1 MKIVCIVGSP
11 HGLNGNT
18 FELAK
23 WVLDAAGR
31 LGAEFEIALLDG
43 LVLPCQ
49 GCDTCHRTGGCPQE
63 DGFEALRAGIE
74 EADGVILISPN
85 YIESVSA
92 QMKAFMDRC
101 SGAIHRLGFAGKY
114 GAAVVTSGG
123 GNDQPIV
130 DYLCRFLL
138 MTGIRPVGGV
148 HASMATMNGS
158 QFPAGVREQAQSLG
172 EALVQSWQERRID
185 PQQEREMAA
194 FRERMRQLVVWKKEE
209 WPYEYGYWQEH
220 HGLA

>member
-11 HGLNGNT
+11 HGLSGNS
-18 FELAK
+18 FELAR
-23 WVLDAAGR
+23 WVLEGAAR

-43 LVLPCQ
+43 LVLPCK
-49 GCDTCHRTGGCPQE
+49 GCDSCHREGGCPQQ
-63 DGFEALRAGIE
+63 DGFEALCGGIE
-74 EADGVILISPN
+74 EADGVLLITPN

-101 SGAIHRLGFAGKY
+101 AGAIHRLAFSGKY

-123 GNDQPIV
+123 GDDQPIV

-148 HASMATMNGS
+148 HAAMASM
-158 QFPAGVREQAQSLG
+158 PAGHFSTEVRERAVALG
-172 EALVQSWQERRID
+172 EELVRAWQEGRVD
-185 PQQEREMAA
+185 PRVEQDMAV
-194 FRERMRQLVVWKKEE
+194 FRNRMRQLIVWRKDD